1 MVVPK
6 ERYEKSNRANQWY
19 PNSDMGGTQGA
30 RLSFEPFGDYLLR
43 LSFME
48 KDDTYIIDGAVVVI
62 DSGKLSF
69 TGRLDYNNLCFLTTD
84 HRGINR
90 V

>member
-1 MVVPK
+1 
-6 ERYEKSNRANQWY
+6 
-19 PNSDMGGTQGA
+19 
-30 RLSFEPFGDYLLR
+30 
-43 LSFME
+43 ME